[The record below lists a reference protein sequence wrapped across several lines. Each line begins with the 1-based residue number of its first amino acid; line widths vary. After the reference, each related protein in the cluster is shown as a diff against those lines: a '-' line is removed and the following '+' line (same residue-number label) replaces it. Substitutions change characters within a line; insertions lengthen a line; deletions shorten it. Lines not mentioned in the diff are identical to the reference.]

1 MFSPEVNMNYRVE
14 EKQVHVREFQK
25 RQSLVFFLHR
35 LVCSS
40 KGHLNPST
48 PPVPP
53 SIIPVHPSIIPPHTG
68 QPGMDKGRGRERDG
82 EDEERVCGGRLV
94 SGARRKEGERQ
105 AARERKG
112 LKSRL

>member
-1 MFSPEVNMNYRVE
+1 
-14 EKQVHVREFQK
+14 
-25 RQSLVFFLHR
+25 
-35 LVCSS
+35 
-40 KGHLNPST
+40 
-48 PPVPP
+48 
-53 SIIPVHPSIIPPHTG
+53 
-68 QPGMDKGRGRERDG
+68 MDKGRGRERDG